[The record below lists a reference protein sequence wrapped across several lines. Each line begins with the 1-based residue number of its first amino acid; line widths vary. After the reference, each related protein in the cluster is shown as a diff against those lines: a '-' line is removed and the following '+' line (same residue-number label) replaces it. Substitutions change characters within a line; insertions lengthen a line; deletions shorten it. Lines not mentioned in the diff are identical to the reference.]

1 MVNSKIGIEIRW
13 TRNLECLKTKRTS
26 QTKNSISL
34 EQKIAITCQSV
45 VSIKISN
52 FKKQRFIWNTAW
64 HRIKLFKGQRGSRR
78 WCLTVQVLL
87 LGPDQL
93 LGGGFAD
100 GFGQALTCQRV
111 LRRQDPVVQRLPRV
125 HPEVLGSYLVSGGQS
140 NFTDTE
146 THWCPLLGLQFVF

>member
-1 MVNSKIGIEIRW
+1 M
-13 TRNLECLKTKRTS
+13 
-26 QTKNSISL
+26 
-34 EQKIAITCQSV
+34 
-45 VSIKISN
+45 
-52 FKKQRFIWNTAW
+52 
-64 HRIKLFKGQRGSRR
+64 
-78 WCLTVQVLL
+78 LL

-146 THWCPLLGLQFVF
+146 TH